1 MTNRPSDDARSAL
14 AGAQGGAPGAE
25 GAPAANAPA
34 GETSREAALAPR
46 PQGRHFRTPAD
57 GEAPAPSGAVTAPG
71 AVFAES
77 PVDAD
82 AAAPA
87 APTAEETPE
96 SEAVPES
103 EAAPTPASVASGD
116 EDAPG
121 QTDPSSDHGTAPDAD
136 PASDDV
142 PAPSV
147 TGNLP
152 PLPKLEEDPHAGLT
166 KVRKK
171 THNRLK
177 RRLKIAAI
185 VLAIIAVLAGGAVGI
200 VWALMGQG
208 GAAMREA
215 AQAEDLGVAEDAS
228 TEDEGQ
234 TVTYNGQTYRYNENI
249 VSIVVIG
256 TDLGWST
263 TAEGNAGQADAIMVV
278 ALDTETGSMRA
289 IGIPRETMVDVDE
302 HVGSAFIGQD
312 KMQLSLAYN
321 FGDGYA
327 TSSENVVRAVSRILY
342 NMPMTYYFTIQ
353 MDGVAVLND
362 AVGGVTVTPLAS
374 IPGTRIQEGVPI
386 TLLGSNAQRYVQYR
400 DTSYLESSSDRQARQ
415 TQYLQAFFSQALATA
430 QGNPLSLVEL
440 YRAVQQY
447 STTNLGIGEFTFLA
461 SEVVH
466 SGLSNLTV
474 TTLQG
479 TQQKGPQFVEFYPDE
494 ANVYQT
500 VLDTFYTPVDDV
512 E

>member
-1 MTNRPSDDARSAL
+1 MTNRPSDGARPGL

-25 GAPAANAPA
+25 GAPSATAPA
-34 GETSREAALAPR
+34 GETPRQAAAAPR
-46 PQGRHFRTPAD
+46 PQGRHFRAPTD
-57 GEAPAPSGAVTAPG
+57 GEALVPSGAVTASG
-71 AVFAES
+71 AVSAES
-77 PVDAD
+77 AVDAD

-87 APTAEETPE
+87 AEET
-96 SEAVPES
+96 PES
-103 EAAPTPASVASGD
+103 EAAPTPASVVLGD
-116 EDAPG
+116 EDASG
-121 QTDPSSDHGTAPDAD
+121 LTDPSSDRGTTPDTDSAAD
-136 PASDDV
+136 DA
-142 PAPSV
+142 PAPGV

-185 VLAIIAVLAGGAVGI
+185 VLAVIVVLAGGAVGI

-215 AQAEDLGVAEDAS
+215 AQAEDLAVAEDAS

>member
-1 MTNRPSDDARSAL
+1 MTNRPSDEERPESVDIVAEEARADD
-14 AGAQGGAPGAE
+14 APGAGKPAE
-25 GAPAANAPA
+25 EAPV
-34 GETSREAALAPR
+34 SEASSAEIPVTR
-46 PQGRHFRTPAD
+46 PQGRHFREPVA
-57 GEAPAPSGAVTAPG
+57 APVAEGTTVSPG
-71 AVFAES
+71 S
-77 PVDAD
+77 PVEGKAARTDDA
-82 AAAPA
+82 
-87 APTAEETPE
+87 TAS
-96 SEAVPES
+96 SE
-103 EAAPTPASVASGD
+103 
-116 EDAPG
+116 
-121 QTDPSSDHGTAPDAD
+121 
-136 PASDDV
+136 DV
-142 PAPSV
+142 PAADDEVSASSAAGEALASASAAADEVPEPSV

-185 VLAIIAVLAGGAVGI
+185 VVAVIVVLAGGAVGI

-215 AQAEDLGVAEDAS
+215 AQAEDLAVAEDAS

-263 TAEGNAGQADAIMVV
+263 TAEGNAGQADAVMVV

-494 ANVYQT
+494 AVVYQT

>member
-1 MTNRPSDDARSAL
+1 MTNRPSDEERPESVDIVAEEARADD
-14 AGAQGGAPGAE
+14 APGAGKPTE
-25 GAPAANAPA
+25 EAPV
-34 GETSREAALAPR
+34 SEASSAEIPVAR
-46 PQGRHFRTPAD
+46 PQGRHFRESVA
-57 GEAPAPSGAVTAPG
+57 APVEEGTTVSPG
-71 AVFAES
+71 S
-77 PVDAD
+77 PVEGKAARTDDATASSED
-82 AAAPA
+82 VPA
-87 APTAEETPE
+87 ADDEVSA
-96 SEAVPES
+96 SS
-103 EAAPTPASVASGD
+103 AAG
-116 EDAPG
+116 EDP
-121 QTDPSSDHGTAPDAD
+121 D
-136 PASDDV
+136 PASAAADEV
-142 PAPSV
+142 PEPSV

-177 RRLKIAAI
+177 RRLKISAI
-185 VLAIIAVLAGGAVGI
+185 VVAVIAVLAGGAVGI

-215 AQAEDLGVAEDAS
+215 AQAEDLAVAEDAS

>member
-1 MTNRPSDDARSAL
+1 MTNRPSDEERPESVDIVAEEARADD
-14 AGAQGGAPGAE
+14 APGAGKPAE
-25 GAPAANAPA
+25 EAPVS
-34 GETSREAALAPR
+34 ETSSAEIPVVR
-46 PQGRHFRTPAD
+46 PQGRHFREPVA
-57 GEAPAPSGAVTAPG
+57 APVEEGTTVSPG
-71 AVFAES
+71 S
-77 PVDAD
+77 PVEGKAARTDDATASSED
-82 AAAPA
+82 VPA
-87 APTAEETPE
+87 ADEE
-96 SEAVPES
+96 V
-103 EAAPTPASVASGD
+103 PASSAAG
-116 EDAPG
+116 EDP
-121 QTDPSSDHGTAPDAD
+121 D
-136 PASDDV
+136 PASAAADEV
-142 PAPSV
+142 PEPSV

-185 VLAIIAVLAGGAVGI
+185 VVAVIAVLAGGAIGI

-215 AQAEDLGVAEDAS
+215 AQAEDLAVAEDAS

-512 E
+512 D

>member
-1 MTNRPSDDARSAL
+1 MTNRPSDEERPESVDL
-14 AGAQGGAPGAE
+14 EEGGARA
-25 GAPAANAPA
+25 
-34 GETSREAALAPR
+34 
-46 PQGRHFRTPAD
+46 
-57 GEAPAPSGAVTAPG
+57 
-71 AVFAES
+71 
-77 PVDAD
+77 
-82 AAAPA
+82 
-87 APTAEETPE
+87 
-96 SEAVPES
+96 
-103 EAAPTPASVASGD
+103 

-121 QTDPSSDHGTAPDAD
+121 AGKPAEEAPVSEASSAEVPVVRPQRRHFREPVAAPVAEGATVPSCSSVEGKAARTDDA
-136 PASDDV
+136 PASSEDV
-142 PAPSV
+142 PAADDEAPASSAAGEDPAPASAAADEVPEPSV

-152 PLPKLEEDPHAGLT
+152 PLPKLEQDPHAGLT

-177 RRLKIAAI
+177 RRFKIAAI
-185 VLAIIAVLAGGAVGI
+185 VLAVIVVLAGGAVGI

-215 AQAEDLGVAEDAS
+215 AQAEDLAVAEDAS